1 MMKRMRISLPKKK
14 VTVSKKKIT
23 AITAITTLLSATA
36 AFAVIKTAKKTGR
49 ADKSEFETVLD
60 GLVKDGTITQD
71 QEVAI
76 QSAITTAKEVRIA
89 NGDING
95 DIMSENNGEFETFLH
110 SSKPGTLTRLKKTF
124 KVRSQQL
131 KKRAQEMTI

>member
-1 MMKRMRISLPKKK
+1 MMKRMRINLPKKK
-14 VTVSKKKIT
+14 VSVSKKKIT

-36 AFAVIKTAKKTGR
+36 AFAVIKTAKKAR
-49 ADKSEFETVLD
+49 AGKSEFETVLD
-60 GLVKDGTITQD
+60 SLVKDGTITQD

-76 QSAITTAKEVRIA
+76 QSAITTAKEVHIA
-89 NGDING
+89 NG
-95 DIMSENNGEFETFLH
+95 DIMSEDDNGEFEKFLH
-110 SSKPGTLTRLKKTF
+110 SSKPGTLTRLKKSF